1 MNDDVAHR
9 DRSPRGWPLDAEQ
22 VWELRHWHLGAVVRR
37 IGEWIRASRRR
48 HRAVVLIGII
58 LGLTVIPGCIG
69 AVAMAQGDSPGAAG
83 GNGALSWMNVRD
95 SAGVS
100 VSRYTFAFNT
110 DAVGILH
117 PFNTAMATA
126 ISLEFA
132 GWMVIVVT
140 GIWLI
145 GFVLSFRWMD
155 LFATP
160 LRAVAAGFT
169 EQVSIPI
176 VLITAASIGAFCVA
190 WFVLRGF
197 HAKAVMQVVTML
209 GVAVLGP
216 MFLADPLA
224 DVLSSDGWLSQGRD
238 LGITV
243 AAGLNGDR
251 NPQPNAIVA
260 SMQEQLAD
268 NFARKPLQV
277 WNFGHVIDDRPAC
290 GAAWTNSVATG
301 DDDRIKNAMRSCGDG
316 AAYDAAK
323 EPTAGQFGAGLL
335 VLVSGT
341 LLLAFG
347 AVLAMRIVRSALDS
361 VYHGFLAIFGF
372 AAGGF
377 VYGPTQTFLVRSVV
391 HSLFAALRMAV
402 QVIFLGVYVLFLGD
416 IFKHAQGQVMSVFVM
431 GAILEVIAIS
441 QLKRLDASLDRG
453 NDWVAN
459 RFSQTLH
466 GATQQGSGG
475 GGTALGMGNVGA
487 QRHGLGI
494 LKTFAAASVI
504 GGSPLTALALQRRNP
519 ALPFSELETAASL
532 ANWGA
537 QSVPGLGGPMGWNVQ
552 SMLNRQMFAESARR
566 AAEKTGGID
575 TVLGAAAAIQGAI
588 DVGAGIADLNGAL
601 QGAGFTDTALISRAV
616 KSWNIAEKDSEGNVL
631 SDKHLAHTAAALNR
645 AQTTTNRLTRG
656 GGRFKPG
663 DSDQA
668 AADIAT
674 LQASAYRLRRRRSG
688 GVTLDEGS
696 ADHPQLDFVNDYM
709 DRPSQSK
716 LIALANVINGTA
728 APSEEQALANPDAAR
743 LRRHM
748 GVLADAG
755 VARYDADR
763 MWAWIGNEHAK
774 RILGAANALAENPDN
789 RELMQEVRRQVVGAR
804 DSESWTPNGMRTP
817 LQQFAR
823 PRTSLPDG
831 DWTAMA
837 GVAERLRRRA

>member
-1 MNDDVAHR
+1 MSTGAARR
-9 DRSPRGWPLDAEQ
+9 DRSFRGRRRDAGQ
-22 VWELRHWHLGAVVRR
+22 VWELRHWHLGAVARR
-37 IGEWIRASRRR
+37 IGAWVRASRRR
-48 HRAVVLIGII
+48 HRTVVIVGII
-58 LGLTVIPGCIG
+58 LGFTIIPGCIG
-69 AVAMAQGDSPGAAG
+69 AVAMAQSGSSGSSSASAA
-83 GNGALSWMNVRD
+83 NGALSWMNVRD

-100 VSRYTFAFNT
+100 LSNYSFATNEG
-110 DAVGILH
+110 GILH
-117 PFNTAMATA
+117 PFTSGLALA
-126 ISLEFA
+126 INLEFA

-145 GFVLSFRWMD
+145 GFVLSFKWMD
-155 LFATP
+155 LFAAP
-160 LRAVAAGFT
+160 LRAIAEGFT

-176 VLITAASIGAFCVA
+176 VLITAASLGAFCVA

-209 GVAVLGP
+209 AVAILGP
-216 MFLADPLA
+216 VFLADPLA
-224 DVLSSDGWLSQGRD
+224 EVLSSDGWLTQGRD

-243 AAGLNGDR
+243 AAGLNGDKS
-251 NPQPNAIVA
+251 PQPNAIVA

-277 WNFGHVIDDRPAC
+277 WNFGHVIDERPAC
-290 GAAWTNSVATG
+290 GTAWTNTVSSG
-301 DDDRIKNAMRSCGDG
+301 NDDRIKDAIRSCGDSE
-316 AAYDAAK
+316 AYATAK
-323 EPTAGQFGAGLL
+323 DPTAGQFGAGLL
-335 VLVSGT
+335 LLISGT

-347 AVLAMRIVRSALDS
+347 AVLAVKIVRSALDS
-361 VYHGFLAIFGF
+361 VYHAFLAIFGF

-402 QVIFLGVYVLFLGD
+402 QVIFLGIYVLFLGD
-416 IFKHAQGQVMSVFVM
+416 IFKHAQGQVMAVFVM
-431 GAILEVIAIS
+431 GAILEIIAIT

-466 GATQQGSGG
+466 GATQGGVGG
-475 GGTALGMGNVGA
+475 GGAALGMGNVGA
-487 QRHGLGI
+487 HRHGLGI
-494 LKTFAAASVI
+494 LKTLGAASVI
-504 GGSPLTALALQRRNP
+504 GSSPVTAWMLHRRNGMMP
-519 ALPFSELETAASL
+519 DSKLEYAATL

-537 QSVPGLGGPMGWNVQ
+537 QAVPGLGGPMGWNVQ
-552 SMLNRQMFAESARR
+552 SMLSRQLYADSAMR
-566 AAEKTGGID
+566 AAMKNGGID

-588 DVGAGIADLNGAL
+588 DVGAGIPDLNGAL
-601 QGAGFTDTALISRAV
+601 QGAGFTDTALISRAI

-631 SDKHLAHTAAALNR
+631 SDKHLAHVAAALNR
-645 AQTTTNRLTRG
+645 AQNTTNRLVRG

-663 DSDQA
+663 DADQA

-688 GVTLDEGS
+688 GVTLDEGN
-696 ADHPQLDFVNDYM
+696 ALHPQWDFVNDYM

-716 LIALANVINGTA
+716 LIALANVINGTQ
-728 APSEEQALANPDAAR
+728 APSETDTNPDAAR

-748 GVLADAG
+748 AALSDAG
-755 VARYDADR
+755 VGRYDADR

-774 RILGAANALAENPDN
+774 RISGAANALAQNPDD
-789 RELMQEVRRQVVGAR
+789 RELMQSVRRQVAGAR
-804 DSESWTPNGMRTP
+804 DSESWTPSGMRTP

-831 DWTAMA
+831 DWSAMA
-837 GVAERLRRRA
+837 GVADRLRRHT